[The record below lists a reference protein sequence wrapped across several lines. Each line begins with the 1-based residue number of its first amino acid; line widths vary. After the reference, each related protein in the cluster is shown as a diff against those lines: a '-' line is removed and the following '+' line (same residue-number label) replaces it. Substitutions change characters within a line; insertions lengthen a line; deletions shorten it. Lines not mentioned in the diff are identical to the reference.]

1 MRCVLCVGRQ
11 KSIKKK
17 NFSEARIIDCPRKDA
32 PSVPPYDTWE
42 CVFVRYGG
50 NGGRNGGGD
59 PGEHTHTHTVVVVLH
74 PTEYVESGPGRPV
87 TPPRK
92 TPIYTSPTI
101 TEKAGNNNNNG
112 KNELTGNVYSL
123 VKQLS

>member
-1 MRCVLCVGRQ
+1 M
-11 KSIKKK
+11 
-17 NFSEARIIDCPRKDA
+17 
-32 PSVPPYDTWE
+32 PSE

-50 NGGRNGGGD
+50 NGGRKGGGD

-74 PTEYVESGPGRPV
+74 PAEYVESGPGRPV

-101 TEKAGNNNNNG
+101 TEKAGSNNNNG